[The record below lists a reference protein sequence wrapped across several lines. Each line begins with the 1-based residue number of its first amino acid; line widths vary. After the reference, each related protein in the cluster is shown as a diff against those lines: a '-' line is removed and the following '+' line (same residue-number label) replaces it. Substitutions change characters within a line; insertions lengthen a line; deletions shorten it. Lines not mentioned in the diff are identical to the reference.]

1 MRLFSGLFVLG
12 LILVLPVAKAQTEA
26 AVSADGISA
35 KSAVWQVQVN
45 VNKLFSS
52 PVGALINEIIE
63 KEADKEVKIDA
74 LVEAVGFDPR
84 TSIQEIVIFGDTFEP
99 TSASAIANLGESRGN
114 IEGWLLAAP
123 GYQSEEVEGTI
134 VHSIDV
140 DDKEVPRLWCAIPEG
155 SKGYVLVAGF
165 NADRVRAL
173 VDQVKKDSTDSIA
186 EPLADSSFLTLFV
199 NDLSKAPIEIDE
211 DEPGSAIIKTIQSV
225 VLNIGMEG
233 NLFNSNCQIT
243 TDSAARA
250 EQLNQLIVGMKAM
263 VQLAMPQKEPETKE
277 LLKYVNNLTAEYTKG
292 SNIVET
298 NFAIDFE
305 VIKEL
310 IDKEILKD

>member
-1 MRLFSGLFVLG
+1 MRLFSGLFVLS
-12 LILVLPVAKAQTEA
+12 LILTLPVAKAQVEA
-26 AVSADGISA
+26 TVSAD
-35 KSAVWQVQVN
+35 KAVWQVQVN
-45 VNKLFSS
+45 VNKLFAS

-63 KEADKEVKIDA
+63 KEADKEVKIEA

-84 TSIQEIVIFGDTFEP
+84 TSVQEIVIFGDSFEP

-134 VHSIDV
+134 VHSIEV
-140 DDKEVPRLWCAIPEG
+140 DDKEIPRLWCAIPDG
-155 SKGYVLVAGF
+155 QSKNYVLVAGF

-173 VDQVKKDSTDSIA
+173 VDQVKNDSTDSIA
-186 EPLADSSFLTLFV
+186 KPLADNSFLTLSV
-199 NDLSKAPIEIDE
+199 SDLSKAPIEIDE

-225 VLNIGMEG
+225 VLNVGMEG

-277 LLKYVNNLTAEYTKG
+277 LMKCVNNLTAEYTKG

-298 NFAIDFE
+298 NFAIEFD